1 MLVIK
6 EDCRHLTELW
16 QNMIQF
22 DLKITKRRAL
32 MVILIAISVMVID
45 STIVKYIA
53 FSNKEYPIP
62 VYVSI
67 FVALA
72 VLFVGIIIVLLGFV
86 KRKDTESG
94 LKRGLSRRTTYLIIG
109 ATQLLLVSLMIII
122 IQPTLALKSY
132 NTLTLLALVFISHIT
147 SLFFLIM
154 LVLTLVDSIMAKG
167 DKILSL
173 YTISFSLTAIA
184 IMTSLIYATYVLSNQ
199 PSNIRPLSIHNSFIG
214 LPRAEAAIYFGPAL
228 DITSLLSFVSVWIAS
243 AVLMY
248 TYSRRIGKIRYWA
261 IISIPLIYFLF
272 PFEKNVV
279 DIFQSLI
286 ISSPVLYGVLNVT
299 IFSATKQIGA
309 FFFSLVF
316 LAASTLVTKHE
327 MQKYLLISAIGMA
340 VLYGSIEIET
350 LLFATYPPFGVVTA
364 SFIPMGAYLV
374 FTGIIRSATL
384 VAQDS
389 ELRREFYNTA
399 KSELNLLKT
408 IGVTQMEKELIKKYK
423 SIDKRARSLEEHR
436 PFEKDD
442 VKEALHGIVDD
453 LDKEKAREILH
464 DVLTELYSKSRTN
477 QKPDV

>member
-1 MLVIK
+1 
-6 EDCRHLTELW
+6 
-16 QNMIQF
+16 
-22 DLKITKRRAL
+22 
-32 MVILIAISVMVID
+32 
-45 STIVKYIA
+45 
-53 FSNKEYPIP
+53 
-62 VYVSI
+62 
-67 FVALA
+67 
-72 VLFVGIIIVLLGFV
+72 
-86 KRKDTESG
+86 
-94 LKRGLSRRTTYLIIG
+94 
-109 ATQLLLVSLMIII
+109 
-122 IQPTLALKSY
+122 
-132 NTLTLLALVFISHIT
+132 
-147 SLFFLIM
+147 M

-173 YTISFSLTAIA
+173 YTISFSLTAVA

-228 DITSLLSFVSVWIAS
+228 DITSILSFVSVWIAS

-248 TYSRRIGKIRYWA
+248 TYSRRIGRIRYWT

-286 ISSPVLYGVLNVT
+286 VSSPVLYGVLNVT

-477 QKPDV
+477 RKPDV